1 MISNPCSLLCKVF
14 NMKDNNGN
22 IANGFHKNIIYLLNN
37 LGISFMHS
45 KSLVTKADKE
55 MISRKIKDTFIQNWF
70 TDIENSSKLHCY
82 RSFKTCF
89 EYENYLNCVINDK
102 QRIELTRL
110 RCSSH
115 HLLIEEGRFSSIPR
129 ENKICKL
136 CNLNKKEDEFHFV
149 LICPHYHQIRSQFI
163 PNFYYTQPSS
173 YKFIL
178 LMKNYSKKTANDL
191 SKYLCMVN
199 DKRQSIK

>member
-1 MISNPCSLLCKVF
+1 MQIPTAAIYGEVGRYPLIVHRKIAIMKYWQKILSNPSSLLCNVF

-22 IANGFHKNIIYLLNN
+22 IVNGFHKN
-37 LGISFMHS
+37 
-45 KSLVTKADKE
+45 KSIVTKADIE

-102 QRIELTRL
+102 QTIELTRL

-115 HLLIEEGRFSSIPR
+115 HLLIEEGRFSSIPK
-129 ENKICKL
+129 ENRICKL
-136 CNLNKKEDEFHFV
+136 SNLNEIEDEFHFV
-149 LICPHYHQIRSQFI
+149 LICPHYH
-163 PNFYYTQPSS
+163 
-173 YKFIL
+173 
-178 LMKNYSKKTANDL
+178 
-191 SKYLCMVN
+191 
-199 DKRQSIK
+199 